1 MVNNC
6 APDLTSTITLSPN
19 VAHGVTIF
27 DLIVRVTELNS
38 VNTNG
43 AITIHIPKDQLWG
56 ISGSYDPSLT
66 ILGTTSLDNNKWAY
80 SEDAVNHIFTSSTT
94 ILAGGFS
101 TFGFR
106 ISFNPGS
113 SMGTNPITSQVVS
126 GGGGE
131 VQVSNNSDS
140 EQTGLFPELESLT
153 DTIMKKFA
161 IVLAIWVNPLDVDC
175 TGSGW

>member
-1 MVNNC
+1 
-6 APDLTSTITLSPN
+6 
-19 VAHGVTIF
+19 
-27 DLIVRVTELNS
+27 
-38 VNTNG
+38 VNTEG
-43 AITIHIPKDQLWG
+43 PVIIHIPKDQLWA
-56 ISGSYDPSLT
+56 ISGSYDPSMI
-66 ILGTTSLDNNKWAY
+66 ILGTTSLDNNDWTY
-80 SEDAVNHIFTSSTT
+80 SQDGVNHIFTSSIT

-140 EQTGLFPELESLT
+140 ER
-153 DTIMKKFA
+153 
-161 IVLAIWVNPLDVDC
+161 LDYFQN
-175 TGSGW
+175 